1 MKRTRAYIASIL
13 IFILLFSFA
22 SQALAATPAELAE
35 SRRKAEA
42 ARQAAQEAEAAADA
56 LRSDIEE
63 IDEKISAH
71 QREILKLRPQINAA
85 RQQTSS
91 LETQIAELN
100 EVIAQ
105 KEAEITRIQAE
116 HDKQTALLADRITV
130 AYKQGDG
137 FFLEVLLQAETLKDF
152 FARTALVQRVVESD
166 RDLAVALENTR
177 VTLEGHRAEHAR
189 SLEAVQAR
197 HQEARVVENNLRDL
211 QSRQERALHEQQ
223 TVQNQKA
230 AMVAEN
236 AENAERLL
244 KLADD
249 EDRESARIAAE
260 LRARSSDGSGFHAG
274 EMVWPVPGFNRV
286 SSPFGWRTHPIFK
299 ERRMHWGIDIAG
311 RGINGASV
319 VAADEGEVISA
330 GRRGGYGVTVMVDHG
345 NGVATL
351 YAHLLNGSID
361 VSRGQRVS
369 RGQHIA
375 SVGSTGFSTG
385 AHLHFEVRINGR
397 PVDPM
402 PYLR

>member
-1 MKRTRAYIASIL
+1 MRRSRAYITSIL
-13 IFILLFSFA
+13 IFILLFPFA

-35 SRRKAEA
+35 SRRKAEEAREA
-42 ARQAAQEAEAAADA
+42 AREAQAAADA
-56 LRSDIEE
+56 LRSEIEV
-63 IDEKISAH
+63 IDEKISAT

-85 RQQTSS
+85 HQQTSS
-91 LETQIAELN
+91 LEAQIAELN

-105 KEAEITRIQAE
+105 KEAEIARVQAE
-116 HDKQTALLADRITV
+116 YDKQTELLADRITV
-130 AYKQGDG
+130 SYKQGDG
-137 FFLEVLLQAETLKDF
+137 FFLEILFQAETLKDF
-152 FARTALVQRVVESD
+152 FARTSLVQRVLESD

-189 SLEAVQAR
+189 NLEAVQVK
-197 HQEARVVENNLRDL
+197 HQEARVVEKNLRDL
-211 QSRQERALHEQQ
+211 QARQERVMHEQQ
-223 TVQNQKA
+223 TVQDQKA

-249 EDRESARIAAE
+249 EDRESARIEAE
-260 LRARSSDGSGFHAG
+260 LRRRSSAGSGFHAG
-274 EMVWPVPGFNRV
+274 EMAWPVPGFTRV
-286 SSPFGWRTHPIFK
+286 SSPFGYRIHPIFNT
-299 ERRMHWGIDIAG
+299 RRMHWGIDIAG

-319 VAADEGEVISA
+319 VAADEGEVA
-330 GRRGGYGVTVMVDHG
+330 FTGRRGGYGVTVIIDHG
-345 NGVATL
+345 DGVATL
-351 YAHLLNGSID
+351 YGHLLNGSIA
-361 VSRGQRVS
+361 VSEGQNVS

-385 AHLHFEVRINGR
+385 PHLHFEVRINGR